1 MNTDRLIFIG
11 GNLEDYN
18 TCSVAL
24 NGICGLKNVYY
35 GIGVKHGPEPQYIA
49 IESSLGKRVIIFKG
63 CVQFLELREEI
74 ERIREGF
81 PEDADQ
87 YTRSKYTTENTNHII
102 DSANSMARPYCT
114 GTEIRELIERI
125 KKEAYEEGYNEH
137 KRRLRVIF
145 GLEHDRNELKL

>member
-1 MNTDRLIFIG
+1 MNMNRLIFIG

-18 TCSVAL
+18 TCSVSL
-24 NGICGLKNVYY
+24 NGIRGLNNVYY
-35 GIGVKHGPEPQYIA
+35 GIGAKHGPDPQYIT
-49 IESSLGKRVIIFKG
+49 IESSFGKRVIIFKG
-63 CVQFLELREEI
+63 CAQFLELREEI

-81 PEDADQ
+81 PKDADH
-87 YTRSKYTTENTNHII
+87 YTRSKYTTENTNRIV
-102 DSANSMARPYCT
+102 DAANSMARPYCS

-145 GLEHDRNELKL
+145 GLEFDKNELK